1 MRLNKFISES
11 GRCSRREADEWLAAG
26 RVTVNG
32 RIAGIGDVVEAH
44 DEVRVDGDLVRS
56 RQGPGA
62 KSRVYIALYK
72 PRGITCTTESGVEG
86 NIVDFVDYPE
96 RIFPIGRLDKDSE
109 GLILL
114 TNDGDIVNR
123 LLRVENRHEKEYVVT
138 VNREVTPAFV
148 ARMSRGVDIGEAVTR
163 PCKVQ
168 RLSKFAFRI
177 VLTQGLNRQIRRMCE
192 AQGMWVRSLARVR
205 IVNLRLGHLKP
216 GQWRKLT
223 PEEVAGLLAAPP
235 APEPKA
241 SARTRPAPRGVDIAP
256 ARRPRPP
263 RSEAVSAPPGR
274 SPRPQ
279 PASRPHDGARPP
291 SRRGATAAAPALGQ
305 RRGATTPGSGPGA
318 RRGAAAPA
326 RRDGARPG
334 RPGRGASAGRAGP
347 KPPRRPGAR
356 SGPRAR
362 CPPRAGRRFSR
373 SCAPAAFDP

>member
-1 MRLNKFISES
+1 LPALAARSAPADDARMRLNKFISES
-11 GRCSRREADEWLAAG
+11 GRCSRREADDLLAAG

-32 RIAGIGDVVEAH
+32 RIAGIGDVVEAD

-62 KSRVYIALYK
+62 KSRVYIALNK

-86 NIVDFVDYPE
+86 NIVDFIDYPE

-138 VNREVTPAFV
+138 VNREVTPDFV

-223 PEEVAGLLAAPP
+223 PEEVAGLLSAPP
-235 APEPKA
+235 AAEPKA
-241 SARTRPAPRGVDIAP
+241 AARAQARGLPA
-256 ARRPRPP
+256 AR
-263 RSEAVSAPPGR
+263 
-274 SPRPQ
+274 PRPQ
-279 PASRPHDGARPP
+279 PAARMDEGAR
-291 SRRGATAAAPALGQ
+291 AP
-305 RRGATTPGSGPGA
+305 A
-318 RRGAAAPA
+318 RRGAAAGKPPV
-326 RRDGARPG
+326 GG
-334 RPGRGASAGRAGP
+334 RRGAPGAAMRDAAPAGRAPRPAPPRQPGP

-356 SGPRAR
+356 PGPRAR
-362 CPPRAGRRFSR
+362 
-373 SCAPAAFDP
+373 

>member
-1 MRLNKFISES
+1 MHVLNAPGVVEWSSTRDHVDMRLNKFISES
-11 GRCSRREADEWLAAG
+11 GRCSRREADEWLADG

-32 RIAGIGDVVEAH
+32 RIAGLGDVVETD

-56 RQGPGA
+56 RQSAGA

-72 PRGITCTTESGVEG
+72 PRGITCTTESDVEN

-138 VNREVTPAFV
+138 VNRAITPEFV
-148 ARMSRGVDIGEAVTR
+148 ARMSRGVDIGEQVTR

-168 RLSKFAFRI
+168 RLSKFTFRI

-192 AQGMWVRSLARVR
+192 AQGMWVRSLVRVR

-223 PEEVAGLLAAPP
+223 PEEVAGLVPAREPAGSHDTPP
-235 APEPKA
+235 APAPRPRKPRQGVADPMVAPAAPKR
-241 SARTRPAPRGVDIAP
+241 RTRPGAVRSSSMRPDSPWRPGRAPAARSAPSRDARERPRGASPARGKPSARAPVAAKSAPRP
-256 ARRPRPP
+256 ARRPVRPGP
-263 RSEAVSAPPGR
+263 RSR
-274 SPRPQ
+274 
-279 PASRPHDGARPP
+279 
-291 SRRGATAAAPALGQ
+291 
-305 RRGATTPGSGPGA
+305 
-318 RRGAAAPA
+318 
-326 RRDGARPG
+326 
-334 RPGRGASAGRAGP
+334 
-347 KPPRRPGAR
+347 
-356 SGPRAR
+356 
-362 CPPRAGRRFSR
+362 
-373 SCAPAAFDP
+373 

>member
-1 MRLNKFISES
+1 MNGRSGLALQWRPTRPLPDPMRLNKFISES

-32 RIAGIGDVVEAH
+32 RIAGIGDVVEAD

-62 KSRVYIALYK
+62 KSRVYIALNK
-72 PRGITCTTESGVEG
+72 PRGITCTTESQVEG

-138 VNREVTPAFV
+138 VNREVTHDFV

-192 AQGMWVRSLARVR
+192 AQGMWVRSLVRVR

-223 PEEVAGLLAAPP
+223 PEEVAGLLSARATRDDSTVRAPSVPPGATRVKPRGTRKTAPGDRPPRAAGEAPLSRGPAGRAGAKAKAGRLSSPLARSRSEAAGSGPARRAAQAPGAPARRATPSPP
-235 APEPKA
+235 ARA
-241 SARTRPAPRGVDIAP
+241 GR
-256 ARRPRPP
+256 RRPRPP
-263 RSEAVSAPPGR
+263 R
-274 SPRPQ
+274 
-279 PASRPHDGARPP
+279 
-291 SRRGATAAAPALGQ
+291 
-305 RRGATTPGSGPGA
+305 
-318 RRGAAAPA
+318 
-326 RRDGARPG
+326 
-334 RPGRGASAGRAGP
+334 
-347 KPPRRPGAR
+347 
-356 SGPRAR
+356 
-362 CPPRAGRRFSR
+362 
-373 SCAPAAFDP
+373 